1 MGNDGGDRHR
11 TVADGH
17 GVDGYKVM
25 DMGQWDEG

>member
-1 MGNDGGDRHR
+1 MGNDGGDRHG

-25 DMGQWDEG
+25 GMGQWDKG